1 MFMGLFLFDHI
12 RSAHLQSGFQ
22 WDFFYLTNLEGL
34 ELKISGLTEQ
44 EKGREGIGG
53 TSGLRR
59 GWQLVGVGSSV

>member
-1 MFMGLFLFDHI
+1 M
-12 RSAHLQSGFQ
+12 QSGVQ

-34 ELKISGLTEQ
+34 ELKISALTEQ
-44 EKGREGIGG
+44 EKGREGTGG